1 MTQSHDSSV
10 NDTNR
15 AVVSDAIL
23 AVVSDTATAQ
33 IIYYRFSHVFSIKK
47 TSSYWGSLFLG
58 NLHMSILQAGYNSH
72 QAMPAPQMPGW
83 QRRSIDHFSP
93 PKSVQF
99 AHWNGINLPL
109 KYPLVI

>member
-47 TSSYWGSLFLG
+47 TSSYWGSLF
-58 NLHMSILQAGYNSH
+58 
-72 QAMPAPQMPGW
+72 
-83 QRRSIDHFSP
+83 F
-93 PKSVQF
+93 
-99 AHWNGINLPL
+99 
-109 KYPLVI
+109 